1 MFLQTKLALFRTSL
15 LPPWWQLFLLL
26 IRLCAQAKAEL
37 HGFVGEQAGSRAER
51 HSNGAIL
58 SPVRRLYALRRKE
71 ALLLVLHLLLKQV

>member
-37 HGFVGEQAGSRAER
+37 QGSRAER